1 MKATGIRRL
10 VRPMSL
16 ADIPQ
21 VEEIEREAFP
31 TSWPPSAF
39 QHELRHNRIARYLVA
54 VEEVEEE
61 AEAGPPLAPVGL
73 GRVLVGLRRALGG
86 EPAQQER
93 VLGYLGMWLP
103 ADEAHIIAVA
113 VRSAYRRQGLGELLL
128 MAGLELA
135 RREGRT
141 LATLECRVS
150 NWPAQALYRKYGFRE
165 VGLRPRYYSDNQE
178 DAYVMALD
186 GLDTPAVARR
196 LEELKALYRQRR
208 GEAHILTD
216 L

>member
-1 MKATGIRRL
+1 MKATGVRRL

-31 TSWPPSAF
+31 SSWPPSAF

-54 VEEVEEE
+54 VEELGQDEEV
-61 AEAGPPLAPVGL
+61 PPPPAVGL
-73 GRVLVGLRRALGG
+73 GRVLVGLRRALSG
-86 EPAQQER
+86 EDTPRER

-103 ADEAHIIAVA
+103 ADEAHIIAIA

-150 NWPAQALYRKYGFRE
+150 NGPAQALYYKYGFRQ
-165 VGLRPRYYSDNQE
+165 VGLRPRYYSDNLE

-186 GLDTPAVARR
+186 GLHTPAVARR

-208 GEAHILTD
+208 GEAHILMD